1 MTDTVGAIVAVQ
13 RLIGLHSQ
21 IRDGLSLVFGA
32 WQIGGVIA
40 ARERDGERPVS
51 AEDVGAAGDVAPARD
66 AVVRCSGIGRSGRCS
81 DHRSRPER
89 D

>member
-40 ARERDGERPVS
+40 AG
-51 AEDVGAAGDVAPARD
+51 
-66 AVVRCSGIGRSGRCS
+66 SGMESVQ
-81 DHRSRPER
+81 
-89 D
+89 